1 MAGEN
6 KFTAGARI
14 PTRPLSMENVHLAEN
29 KELVVDYEKHE
40 IYVKDSNGNL
50 VNVTASVTTVIEEVK
65 KQMEEDPTVV
75 TDAIVE
81 LPNGDHITIQKS
93 IFEIY
98 EKFEELEKNFEEL
111 ETNLGVETD
120 EETGEVTLS
129 AEAVKTDTDH
139 QFVTAEEKSAWN
151 AKTDIIQLITKI
163 SAGTSKWTGSEA
175 PYKQIINI
183 ADIKETDYPV
193 VDVVLSEDYE
203 TAMNE
208 LSNYA
213 FIYKILTFN
222 GYIEVYSIK
231 PTEVELTI
239 VMKIDR

>member
-6 KFTAGARI
+6 NFSASARI

-40 IYVKDSNGNL
+40 IYVKDSKGQL

-75 TDAIVE
+75 TDAIIE
-81 LPNGDHITIQKS
+81 LPNGEHITIQKS

-98 EKFEELEKNFEEL
+98 EKFEELEKS
-111 ETNLGVETD
+111 LGVETD
-120 EETGEVTLS
+120 EETGEVTIS
-129 AEAVKTDTDH
+129 AASVKTDSEH
-139 QFVTAEEKSAWN
+139 QFVTDAEKSAWN
-151 AKTDIIQLITKI
+151 AKTETTQLTTKI
-163 SAGTSKWTGSEA
+163 TSGSSKWTGSEA
-175 PYKQIINI
+175 PYKQTINI

-193 VDVVLSEDYE
+193 VDVVLSEDYK
-203 TAMNE
+203 TAMDE
-208 LSNYA
+208 LSNYSY
-213 FIYKILTFN
+213 IYKILTFN
-222 GYIEVYSIK
+222 GYIEVFSIK

-239 VMKIDR
+239 IMKINR

>member
-6 KFTAGARI
+6 KFTASARI
-14 PTRPLSMENVHLAEN
+14 PTRPLSMDNVHLAEN

-40 IYVKDSNGNL
+40 IYVKDSKGEL

-98 EKFEELEKNFEEL
+98 EKFEELEKS
-111 ETNLGVETD
+111 LGVETD
-120 EETGEVTLS
+120 KETGEVTMS
-129 AEAVKTDTDH
+129 AEAIKTDAEH
-139 QFVTAEEKSAWN
+139 QFVTDAEKTAWN
-151 AKTDIIQLITKI
+151 AKTDTVQLITKI
-163 SAGTSKWTGSEA
+163 SAGESKWTGTEA
-175 PYKQIINI
+175 PYKQTINI

-193 VDVVLSEDYE
+193 VDVVLSEDYK
-203 TAMNE
+203 TAMDE

-213 FIYKILTFN
+213 FIYKILTFD

-231 PTEVELTI
+231 PTEVELNI